1 MDLNIK
7 QRFVLVGIY
16 TSLILS
22 IGYHFSGNWLFVIDT
37 SNKLNPVLIA
47 TGLALILS
55 TYITEPYFS
64 KPVDV
69 ISRWVAIFLFLIGF
83 SKKADLSFYNY
94 WLTFSLVFI
103 GIALFLIL
111 INGFKKFEKFQRI
124 GVDFICKLSR
134 PDIVFSLLYFDIVT
148 SFFQKDKT
156 EYPVLIAFGL
166 LLLVNKPFVWII
178 KWLTNLLNYA
188 LSKTD
193 TGDFIGQVIGHE
205 SEDFYNVEI
214 AINSPLRQKE
224 LKGRLTYLENIT
236 NGVAGIVISETI
248 LLNKKWL
255 QIVSLR
261 DSSENLIS
269 FNLKSFSPLANQKT
283 IYSKTNAVYLL
294 NLNELDD
301 EVKSLIEANAI
312 YKDFENL
319 IGYIW
324 KGSTISLGKFKKLF
338 DDKFLIEKNIG
349 EGTIIQTEIA
359 DQEVLYQII
368 DAKTDEEILE
378 HRDSNG
384 FTIATAQK
392 LGKYDFNTNELNTV
406 KWLPEIYTP
415 LFLLNPRN
423 ITYNPKEF
431 IGKLPN
437 THYGIPIKSPNEL
450 VTHNTAILGILG
462 IGKSCLTFELLQ
474 KVIEKTNVKVFCI
487 DLTNQYARELQKYI
501 DPLLIQEEITQTAI
515 AALRTNNLDNGNP
528 DAPATW
534 GNEALY
540 KTQLGTEIDSFIN
553 SDKRLITLNP
563 DWHPVS
569 KAGSSF
575 KISHKVD
582 LTASEKTRMITEK
595 IFTKAKSL
603 GETSDARY
611 LIVFEEAHSLV
622 PEWNSVS
629 QDGDKSATNGIAKV
643 ILQGRKYGLGSMVI
657 TQRTAN
663 ISKSILNQCN
673 TIFALRVFDDT
684 GKQFLENYIGS
695 EYSNLLPT
703 LEERHCIAIGKAMK
717 LKQPVILELNDMKDI
732 ILPQVVPTA
741 EPVIANP

>member
-16 TSLILS
+16 TAIILS
-22 IGYHFSGNWLFVIDT
+22 IGYYFSGNWQFVIDVN
-37 SNKLNPVLIA
+37 NKLNSLLIA

-69 ISRWVAIFLFLIGF
+69 ITRWVAIFLFLIGF
-83 SKKADLSFYNY
+83 NEKDSLSLYNY
-94 WLTFSLVFI
+94 WIGASLIFI
-103 GIALFLIL
+103 AMALLLIL
-111 INGFKKFEKFQRI
+111 IHGYKKIEKFQRVC
-124 GVDFICKLSR
+124 VDVICKISR
-134 PDIVFSLLYFDIVT
+134 PEIVFSLLYFDIVI
-148 SFFQKDKT
+148 SFFREEKA
-156 EYPVLIAFGL
+156 EYPILIAFGF
-166 LLLVNKPFVWII
+166 LLVINKPFVWII
-178 KWLTNLLNYA
+178 KWLTNLLTYA
-188 LSKTD
+188 FSKTENK
-193 TGDFIGQVIGHE
+193 DFIGQAIGHE
-205 SEDFYNVEI
+205 SEDFYNVEV
-214 AINSPLRQKE
+214 AIDNSSRRKT
-224 LKGRLTYLENIT
+224 LKGRLVYLENIT

-248 LLNKKWL
+248 LLNKKWV
-255 QIVSLR
+255 QVVSLR
-261 DSSENLIS
+261 NNDKDLIS
-269 FNLKSFSPLANQKT
+269 FNLISHNPLANQKT
-283 IYSKTNAVYLL
+283 IYSKTNAVYFL
-294 NLNELDD
+294 NISDLKD
-301 EVKSLIEANAI
+301 EVKTLIQDNPV
-312 YKDFENL
+312 YRDFDNL

-338 DDKFLIEKNIG
+338 DDAFLIEKNIG

-359 DQEVLYQII
+359 NQEVLYQII
-368 DAKTDEEILE
+368 DARTDEEILE

-384 FTIATAQK
+384 FTIGTAQK
-392 LGKYDFNTNELNTV
+392 LGKYDFAENELNTV

-423 ITYNPKEF
+423 IAYDPKEF

-474 KVIEKTNVKVFCI
+474 KVIESTAVKVFCI
-487 DLTNQYARELQKYI
+487 DLTNQYARELKNYI
-501 DPLLIQEEITQTAI
+501 GSNLIQEEITQGARDLLI
-515 AALRTNNLDNGNP
+515 YNNQNAGQSGN
-528 DAPATW
+528 PATW
-534 GNEALY
+534 GNEAFY
-540 KTQLGTEIDSFIN
+540 KNTIATEIDDFVV

-563 DWHPVS
+563 DWHQVS
-569 KAGSSF
+569 KAASNF
-575 KISHKVD
+575 NITHKTD
-582 LTASEKTRMITEK
+582 LTASEKTRVITEK
-595 IFTKAKSL
+595 IFAKARAL
-603 GETSDARY
+603 GETIDARY

-629 QDGDKSATNGIAKV
+629 NDGDKNATNGIAKV

-695 EYSNLLPT
+695 DYSNLLPT

-717 LKQPVILELNDMKDI
+717 LKQPVILELNNMNDI
-732 ILPQVVPTA
+732 MLPA
-741 EPVIANP
+741 ARIKLS

>member
-16 TSLILS
+16 IAIILS
-22 IGYHFSGNWLFVIDT
+22 IGYNFCGNWEFVIDT
-37 SNKLNPVLIA
+37 SNKLNSVLIA

-69 ISRWVAIFLFLIGF
+69 ITRWVAVFLFLIGF
-83 SKKADLSFYNY
+83 SKKNDLALYDY
-94 WLTFSLVFI
+94 WIGASLIF
-103 GIALFLIL
+103 IALALLLIL
-111 INGFKKFEKFQRI
+111 IHGFKKLEKFQRI
-124 GVDFICKLSR
+124 AVDVICKISR
-134 PDIVFSLLYFDIVT
+134 PEIVFSLLYFDIVT
-148 SFFQKDKT
+148 SLFQKDKT
-156 EYPVLIAFGL
+156 EYPVLIGFGL
-166 LLLVNKPFVWII
+166 LLLINKPFVWTI
-178 KWLTNLLNYA
+178 KWVANLLAYA
-188 LSKTD
+188 FSKTD
-193 TGDFIGQVIGHE
+193 SGDYIGQAIGHE

-214 AINSPLRQKE
+214 AIDSSSRQKL
-224 LKGRLTYLENIT
+224 LKGRLIYLENIT
-236 NGVAGIVISETI
+236 NGVAGIVISEII
-248 LLNKKWL
+248 LLNKKWV
-255 QIVSLR
+255 QVVSLR
-261 DSSENLIS
+261 DNDNNLIS
-269 FNLKSFSPLANQKT
+269 FNLKSHNPLAGQKT
-283 IYSKTNAVYLL
+283 IYSKTNAVYFL
-294 NLNELDD
+294 NIDALDD
-301 EVKSLIEANAI
+301 EVKVLIQTNSI
-312 YKDFENL
+312 YRDFDNL

-324 KGSTISLGKFKKLF
+324 KGSTISLGRFKKLF
-338 DDKFLIEKNIG
+338 DDKFLVEKNIG

-368 DAKTDEEILE
+368 DARTDEETLE
-378 HRDSNG
+378 HRDSTG
-384 FTIATAQK
+384 FTIGTAQK
-392 LGKYDFNTNELNTV
+392 LGKYNFSENELNTV

-423 ITYNPKEF
+423 IAYDPKQF

-474 KVIEKTNVKVFCI
+474 KLILTTDVKVFCI
-487 DLTNQYARELQKYI
+487 DLTNQYARELSKYI
-501 DPLLIQEEITQTAI
+501 DPNLIHEEITQ
-515 AALRTNNLDNGNP
+515 AARTQLIKNNQDPGQ
-528 DAPATW
+528 AGIPATW

-540 KTQLGTEIDSFIN
+540 KTTIGNEIDAFVA
-553 SDKRLITLNP
+553 SDKRIITINP
-563 DWHPVS
+563 DWHQVS
-569 KAGSSF
+569 KAASNF
-575 KISHKVD
+575 NITHKID
-582 LTASEKTRMITEK
+582 LTASEKTRVITEK
-595 IFTKAKSL
+595 IFGKAKGL
-603 GETSDARY
+603 GETIDARY

-629 QDGDKSATNGIAKV
+629 SDGDKNATNGIAKV
-643 ILQGRKYGLGSMVI
+643 ILQGRKYGLGSMII

-695 EYSNLLPT
+695 DYSNLLPT

-717 LKQPVILELNDMKDI
+717 LKQPVILELNDSKDI
-732 ILPQVVPTA
+732 MLQ
-741 EPVIANP
+741 

>member
-16 TSLILS
+16 IAIILS
-22 IGYHFSGNWLFVIDT
+22 IGYHFCGNWEFVIDT
-37 SNKLNPVLIA
+37 SNRLNSVLIA

-69 ISRWVAIFLFLIGF
+69 ITRWVAVFLFLIGF
-83 SKKADLSFYNY
+83 DKKTDLSLYNY
-94 WLTFSLVFI
+94 WIVASLIFI
-103 GIALFLIL
+103 TLALLLIL
-111 INGFKKFEKFQRI
+111 IHGFKKSEKFQRI
-124 GVDFICKLSR
+124 AVDLICKISR
-134 PDIVFSLLYFDIVT
+134 PEIVFSLLYFDIVT
-148 SFFQKDKT
+148 SLFQKDKT
-156 EYPVLIAFGL
+156 EYPILIGFGL
-166 LLLVNKPFVWII
+166 LLLINKPFVWTI
-178 KWLTNLLNYA
+178 KWVTNLLVYA
-188 LSKTD
+188 FSKSD
-193 TGDFIGQVIGHE
+193 TGDYIGQAIGHE

-214 AINSPLRQKE
+214 AIDSPSRQKV
-224 LKGRLTYLENIT
+224 LKGRLVYLENIT
-236 NGVAGIVISETI
+236 NGVAGMVISEII
-248 LLNKKWL
+248 LLNKKWI
-255 QIVSLR
+255 QVVSLR
-261 DSSENLIS
+261 DNDKNLIS
-269 FNLKSFSPLANQKT
+269 FNLKSHNPLAGQKT
-283 IYSKTNAVYLL
+283 IYSKSNAVYFL
-294 NLNELDD
+294 NIDELDD
-301 EVKSLIEANAI
+301 EVNALVRANSI
-312 YKDFENL
+312 YRDFDNL

-324 KGSTISLGKFKKLF
+324 KGSTISLGKFRKLF
-338 DDKFLIEKNIG
+338 DDKFLVDKNIG
-349 EGTIIQTEIA
+349 EGTIIQTQIA

-368 DAKTDEEILE
+368 DARTDEETLE
-378 HRDSNG
+378 HRDSTG
-384 FTIATAQK
+384 FTIGTAQK
-392 LGKYDFNTNELNTV
+392 LGKYDFVANELNTV

-423 ITYNPKEF
+423 IAYNPKEF

-474 KVIEKTNVKVFCI
+474 KVIETTQVKVFCI
-487 DLTNQYARELQKYI
+487 DLTNQYARELKRYI
-501 DPLLIQEEITQTAI
+501 DPNLIQEDIPETAKEQ
-515 AALRTNNLDNGNP
+515 LRVNNQSAGQAENT
-528 DAPATW
+528 ATW
-534 GNEALY
+534 GNEAFY
-540 KTQLGTEIDSFIN
+540 KATIGTEIDTFVGSN
-553 SDKRLITLNP
+553 KRVITLNP
-563 DWHPVS
+563 DWHQVS
-569 KAGSSF
+569 KAATSF
-575 KISHKVD
+575 KITNKID
-582 LTASEKTRMITEK
+582 LTASEKTRVITEK
-595 IFTKAKSL
+595 IFGKARGV
-603 GETSDARY
+603 GETTEARY

-629 QDGDKSATNGIAKV
+629 SDGDKNATNGIAKV

-695 EYSNLLPT
+695 DYSNLLPT

-732 ILPQVVPTA
+732 ILPTPALVVPTT
-741 EPVIANP
+741 